1 MTGATTSSGERFG
14 RSSTRIGGA
23 LRLAALSLACALV
36 APAPSQAQLFGDR
49 PPPVPPAAVPLSEGA
64 GGPAINL
71 APPSGPSSAPALPQ
85 SILSPPVAG
94 PATLPPASPPAAA
107 AVAPAAPA
115 PSNQAVLALS
125 AKFGKDLPTVSGG
138 LIWRVYAD
146 KPDPSG
152 VFRLVRE
159 ERSPTPNIVL
169 PPGSYVVH
177 ASLGLASAVRPV
189 TLRQD
194 TTREAF
200 EIPAGG
206 LRIEGRVGTTRIPS
220 GQVTFNIYKGS
231 QFDAEEKAPIAQN
244 VPSGDVA
251 LIPEG
256 TYYIISNYGDGNSV
270 VRSDIRV
277 QAGKLT
283 DVTVTHRAALIVLKL
298 VSERGGEAL
307 ANTSWSV
314 LTPGGD
320 IVKESIGA
328 FPRVV
333 LAEGQYRAIA
343 RNEGRVYERN
353 FDVVNGVDGEIEVL
367 SK

>member
-1 MTGATTSSGERFG
+1 MLVVWSS
-14 RSSTRIGGA
+14 
-23 LRLAALSLACALV
+23 
-36 APAPSQAQLFGDR
+36 APSQAQFFGGGGGDR
-49 PPPVPPAAVPLSEGA
+49 SAPVPPALIPLPQGSD
-64 GGPAINL
+64 GPVLNL
-71 APPSGPSSAPALPQ
+71 APPSGPASLPPPPVSQPALAPPVGNVAPSAPA
-85 SILSPPVAG
+85 A
-94 PATLPPASPPAAA
+94 AAA
-107 AVAPAAPA
+107 AVAPAG
-115 PSNQAVLALS
+115 SQAVLALS
-125 AKFGKDLPTVSGG
+125 AKFGKDLPGVTGG
-138 LIWRVYAD
+138 VIWRIYSD
-146 KPDPSG
+146 KPDASG
-152 VFRLVRE
+152 AFRLLRE

-206 LRIEGRVGTTRIPS
+206 LRIEGRVGTTRIPA
-220 GQVTFNIYKGS
+220 GQVTFSIFKGS
-231 QFDAEEKAPIAQN
+231 QFDASEQVAIAQN

-251 LIPEG
+251 LVPEG
-256 TYYIISNYGDGNSV
+256 QYYIVSNYGDGNSV

-283 DVTVTHRAALIVLKL
+283 DVTVTHRAALILLKL
-298 VSERGGEAL
+298 VSEAGGEAL

-320 IVKESIGA
+320 VVKESIGA
-328 FPRVV
+328 FPRMV

-343 RNEGRVYERN
+343 RNEGRLFEHN
-353 FDVVNGVDGEIEVL
+353 FDVVNGVDREIEVL
-367 SK
+367 QR

>member
-1 MTGATTSSGERFG
+1 MIGAAISANGRFG
-14 RSSTRIGGA
+14 RSAGRIGVYVRFGPLWLAGA
-23 LRLAALSLACALV
+23 LALAV
-36 APAPSQAQLFGDR
+36 PAQAQIFGES
-49 PPPVPPAAVPLSEGA
+49 PPPVPPAAVPMPDIGGA
-64 GGPAINL
+64 ANL
-71 APPSGPSSAPALPQ
+71 APSSGAAAAPALPQ
-85 SILSPPVAG
+85 SIMAPPG
-94 PATLPPASPPAAA
+94 
-107 AVAPAAPA
+107 AAPA
-115 PSNQAVLALS
+115 PVPSASAPAGAATPPANPQQAVLALS
-125 AKFGKDLPTVSGG
+125 AKFGKDLPAVTGG
-138 LIWRVYAD
+138 VIWRIYAD
-146 KPDPSG
+146 RPDPSG

-194 TTREAF
+194 TMRESF

-231 QFDAEEKAPIAQN
+231 QFDAEEKTPIAQN
-244 VPSGDVA
+244 VPSGDIA

-256 TYYIISNYGDGNSV
+256 NYYIISNYGDGNSV

-343 RNEGRVYERN
+343 RNEGRVFERN

>member
-1 MTGATTSSGERFG
+1 MTALATRFGGRLWGARRPGRATARTGALVF
-14 RSSTRIGGA
+14 
-23 LRLAALSLACALV
+23 LAALPFSTPV
-36 APAPSQAQLFGDR
+36 SAQIFGER
-49 PPPVPPAAVPLSEGA
+49 PPPVPPVAVPLPEGVGDGA
-64 GGPAINL
+64 VSL
-71 APPSGPSSAPALPQ
+71 APPSGPASVPTLPPSILAPPVVSAPA
-85 SILSPPVAG
+85 A
-94 PATLPPASPPAAA
+94 PPAAA
-107 AVAPAAPA
+107 AAPPSPA
-115 PSNQAVLALS
+115 SQAVLALS
-125 AKFGKDLPTVSGG
+125 ARFGKDLPVTGG
-138 LIWRVYAD
+138 VVWRVYTD
-146 KPDPSG
+146 RPDASG
-152 VFRLVRE
+152 AFRMVRE

-194 TTREAF
+194 TTRETF

-206 LRIEGRVGTTRIPS
+206 LRIEGRVGTTRIPA
-220 GQVTFNIYKGS
+220 GQVTFSIYKGS
-231 QFDAEEKAPIAQN
+231 QFDAGERAPIAQS
-244 VPSGDVA
+244 VPSGHIA

-298 VSERGGEAL
+298 VSEHGGEAL

-343 RNEGRVYERN
+343 RYEGRVYERS

-367 SK
+367 SR

>member
-1 MTGATTSSGERFG
+1 MTAQVTRFG
-14 RSSTRIGGA
+14 GRVWGA
-23 LRLAALSLACALV
+23 GRPWATVPALCGIVLPALLSLSIPV
-36 APAPSQAQLFGDR
+36 HAQIFGDR
-49 PPPVPPAAVPLSEGA
+49 PPPIPPASVPVPDGLGGGAVS
-64 GGPAINL
+64 L
-71 APPSGPSSAPALPQ
+71 APPSGPASSPALPP
-85 SILSPPVAG
+85 SILAPPVTAA
-94 PATLPPASPPAAA
+94 PAPAIAAPPA
-107 AVAPAAPA
+107 AVAPSTA
-115 PSNQAVLALS
+115 NQRTLTLS
-125 AKFGKDLPTVSGG
+125 ARFGKDMPNVTGG
-138 LIWRVYAD
+138 LVWRVYSD
-146 KPDPSG
+146 KPDTNG
-152 VFRLVRE
+152 AFRMLRE

-177 ASLGLASAVRPV
+177 ASLGLASAVRAV
-189 TLRQD
+189 TLNQEV
-194 TTREAF
+194 TRELF
-200 EIPAGG
+200 DIPAGG
-206 LRIEGRVGTTRIPS
+206 LRIEGRVGTTRIPA

-231 QFDAEEKAPIAQN
+231 QFEAVERSPIAQN

-343 RNEGRVYERN
+343 RYEGRVYERS

-367 SK
+367 SR

>member
-1 MTGATTSSGERFG
+1 MTAHETRFG
-14 RSSTRIGGA
+14 EHPRQAARVWA
-23 LRLAALSLACALV
+23 ANARLPALV
-36 APAPSQAQLFGDR
+36 LPLLLLLSAPVHAQIFGDR
-49 PPPVPPAAVPLSEGA
+49 PPPVPPASVPLPEGVGNGA
-64 GGPAINL
+64 VSL
-71 APPSGPSSAPALPQ
+71 APPSGAGAAP
-85 SILSPPVAG
+85 
-94 PATLPPASPPAAA
+94 TLPPSILAPPVVAPPGPAALPPPAAA
-107 AVAPAAPA
+107 AAPP
-115 PSNQAVLALS
+115 PSNQAVLALK
-125 AKFGKDLPTVSGG
+125 ARFGKDLPDVTGG
-138 LIWRVYAD
+138 VVWRVYAD
-146 KPDPSG
+146 RPDPNG
-152 VFRLVRE
+152 AFRLLRE
-159 ERSPTPNIVL
+159 ERAPTPNIVL

-177 ASLGLASAVRPV
+177 ASLGLASAVRAV

-194 TTREAF
+194 TTREQF
-200 EIPAGG
+200 DIPAGG
-206 LRIEGRVGTTRIPS
+206 LRIEGRVGTTRIPA

-231 QFDAEEKAPIAQN
+231 QFDSVERAPIAQN

-256 TYYIISNYGDGNSV
+256 PYYIISNYGDGNSV

-283 DVTVTHRAALIVLKL
+283 DITVTHRAALIVLKL

-343 RNEGRVYERN
+343 RYEGRVYERS

-367 SK
+367 SR

>member
-1 MTGATTSSGERFG
+1 MTASGIPFGGPLRGAG
-14 RSSTRIGGA
+14 RPKAAIA
-23 LRLAALSLACALV
+23 RLCALV
-36 APAPSQAQLFGDR
+36 FVAVLSLPTLAHAQFFGDR
-49 PPPVPPAAVPLSEGA
+49 PPPVPPAAVPLPEGVGA
-64 GGPAINL
+64 GAVSL
-71 APPSGPSSAPALPQ
+71 APPSGPGSAPAF
-85 SILSPPVAG
+85 PPAGLAPPMTAPPG
-94 PATLPPASPPAAA
+94 PAVAAPP
-107 AVAPAAPA
+107 APAAPPTA
-115 PSNQAVLALS
+115 NQAVLALG
-125 AKFGKDLPTVSGG
+125 ARFGKDLPNVTGG
-138 LIWRVYAD
+138 IVWRVYAD
-146 KPDPSG
+146 RPDTTG
-152 VFRLVRE
+152 AFRMLRE
-159 ERSPTPNIVL
+159 DRTPTPNIVL

-177 ASLGLASAVRPV
+177 ASLGLASAVRAV

-194 TTREAF
+194 TTRELF
-200 EIPAGG
+200 DIPAGG

-231 QFDAEEKAPIAQN
+231 QFDTAERSPIAQN

-343 RNEGRVYERN
+343 RYEGRVYERS

-367 SK
+367 SR

>member
-1 MTGATTSSGERFG
+1 M
-14 RSSTRIGGA
+14 
-23 LRLAALSLACALV
+23 
-36 APAPSQAQLFGDR
+36 FGDR
-49 PPPVPPAAVPLSEGA
+49 PPPVPPAAVPLPEGI
-64 GGPAINL
+64 GGGAVSL
-71 APPSGPSSAPALPQ
+71 APPSGPGSTPALPP
-85 SILSPPVAG
+85 SILAPPMIA
-94 PATLPPASPPAAA
+94 PAAPAAAPPAAA
-107 AVAPAAPA
+107 APLPA
-115 PSNQAVLALS
+115 PNQAVLALS
-125 AKFGKDLPTVSGG
+125 AKFGKDLPNVTGG
-138 LIWRVYAD
+138 VIWRIYAD
-146 KPDPSG
+146 RPDGSG
-152 VFRLVRE
+152 AFRMLRE
-159 ERSPTPNIVL
+159 DRSPTPNIVL

-189 TLRQD
+189 TLRQE
-194 TTREAF
+194 TTRELF

-231 QFDAEEKAPIAQN
+231 QFDAVERAPIAQN

-343 RNEGRVYERN
+343 RYEGRVYERS

-367 SK
+367 SR

>member
-1 MTGATTSSGERFG
+1 MTALVTRFGGRLWGAGRQTGAIAWPSLLLLASLLLSAPASAQFFGER
-14 RSSTRIGGA
+14 A
-23 LRLAALSLACALV
+23 
-36 APAPSQAQLFGDR
+36 
-49 PPPVPPAAVPLSEGA
+49 PPVPPAAVPLPEGVGNGA
-64 GGPAINL
+64 VSL
-71 APPSGPSSAPALPQ
+71 APPSGPASIPSLPPSILAPPMAAPATPSAPA
-85 SILSPPVAG
+85 G
-94 PATLPPASPPAAA
+94 AAA
-107 AVAPAAPA
+107 
-115 PSNQAVLALS
+115 SSTSGQAVLALS
-125 AKFGKDLPTVSGG
+125 ARFGKDLPNVTGG
-138 LIWRVYAD
+138 IIWRVFTD
-146 KPDPSG
+146 RPDASG
-152 VFRLVRE
+152 GIRLVRE
-159 ERSPTPNIVL
+159 DRSPTPNIVL

-177 ASLGLASAVRPV
+177 ASLGLASTVRPV
-189 TLRQD
+189 KLGPD
-194 TTREAF
+194 TTREVF
-200 EIPAGG
+200 DIPAGG

-220 GQVTFNIYKGS
+220 GQVTFSIYKGS
-231 QFDAEEKAPIAQN
+231 QFDAIERAPIAQN
-244 VPSGDVA
+244 VPSGDIA

-343 RNEGRVYERN
+343 RYEGRVYERS

-367 SK
+367 SR

>member
-1 MTGATTSSGERFG
+1 MRASARVCAF
-14 RSSTRIGGA
+14 A
-23 LRLAALSLACALV
+23 LAGSMSLAA
-36 APAPSQAQLFGDR
+36 PAAAQLFGER
-49 PPPVPPAAVPLSEGA
+49 PPPVPPAAVPLPEGVGTGA
-64 GGPAINL
+64 VSL
-71 APPSGPSSAPALPQ
+71 APPSGSATAPTFPSSVLG
-85 SILSPPVAG
+85 PPIGA
-94 PATLPPASPPAAA
+94 APASPISAPPAVA
-107 AVAPAAPA
+107 AV
-115 PSNQAVLALS
+115 PSSTSGQAVLALS
-125 AKFGKDLPTVSGG
+125 AKFGKDLPNVTGG
-138 LIWRVYAD
+138 VVWRVYTD
-146 KPDPSG
+146 RPDASG
-152 VFRLVRE
+152 QFRMLRE

-177 ASLGLASAVRPV
+177 ASLGLASAVRAV
-189 TLRQD
+189 TLRQE
-194 TTREAF
+194 TTRELF
-200 EIPAGG
+200 ELPAGG
-206 LRIEGRVGTTRIPS
+206 LRIEGRVGTTRIPA

-231 QFDAEEKAPIAQN
+231 QFDAVERAPIAQN
-244 VPSGDVA
+244 VPSGDIA

-277 QAGKLT
+277 QASKLT
-283 DVTVTHRAALIVLKL
+283 DIIVTHRAALIVLKL

-343 RNEGRVYERN
+343 RYDGRVYERS

-367 SK
+367 SR

>member
-1 MTGATTSSGERFG
+1 
-14 RSSTRIGGA
+14 
-23 LRLAALSLACALV
+23 
-36 APAPSQAQLFGDR
+36 
-49 PPPVPPAAVPLSEGA
+49 
-64 GGPAINL
+64 
-71 APPSGPSSAPALPQ
+71 
-85 SILSPPVAG
+85 
-94 PATLPPASPPAAA
+94 
-107 AVAPAAPA
+107 
-115 PSNQAVLALS
+115 
-125 AKFGKDLPTVSGG
+125 
-138 LIWRVYAD
+138 
-146 KPDPSG
+146 
-152 VFRLVRE
+152 
-159 ERSPTPNIVL
+159 VL

-177 ASLGLASAVRPV
+177 ASLGLASAVRTV
-189 TLRQD
+189 TLRPD
-194 TTREAF
+194 TSREVF
-200 EIPAGG
+200 DIPAGG

-231 QFDAEEKAPIAQN
+231 QFDAEERSPIAQN

-343 RNEGRVYERN
+343 RNEGRVYERS

-367 SK
+367 SR